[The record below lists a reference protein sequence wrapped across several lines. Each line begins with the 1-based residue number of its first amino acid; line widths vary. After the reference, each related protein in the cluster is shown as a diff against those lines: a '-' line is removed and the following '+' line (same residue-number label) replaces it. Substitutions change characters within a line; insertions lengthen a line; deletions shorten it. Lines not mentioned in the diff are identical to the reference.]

1 LPRMKVLLA
10 VLLLLIGLVGI
21 YLIFTSGQFDID
33 PYSVI
38 VSLIVAGFIVYLY
51 LIYFRGKN

>member
-1 LPRMKVLLA
+1 LPRIKLVLA
-10 VLLLLIGLVGI
+10 VLLGIIGLIGI
-21 YLIFTSGQFDID
+21 YMIFTSGQFEID

-38 VSLIVAGFIVYLY
+38 VSLIVAGFIIYLY

>member
-1 LPRMKVLLA
+1 MPRIKILIA
-10 VLLLLIGLVGI
+10 VLLGIIGSVGI
-21 YLIFTSGQFDID
+21 YMIFTSGQFEID

-38 VSLIVAGFIVYLY
+38 VSLIVAGFIIYLY

>member
-1 LPRMKVLLA
+1 MPRIKLVLA
-10 VLLLLIGLVGI
+10 VLLGIIGLIGI
-21 YLIFTSGQFDID
+21 YMIFTSGQFEID

-38 VSLIVAGFIVYLY
+38 VSLIVAGFIIYLY

>member
-1 LPRMKVLLA
+1 MPRMKVLLA